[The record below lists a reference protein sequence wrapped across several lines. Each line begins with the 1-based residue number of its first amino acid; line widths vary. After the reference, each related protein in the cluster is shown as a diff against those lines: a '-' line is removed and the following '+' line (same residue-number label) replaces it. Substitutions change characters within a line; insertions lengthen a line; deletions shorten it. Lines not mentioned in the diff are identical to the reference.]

1 MCFPQGFH
9 CFINQ
14 LKMKNSGII
23 TLLIISLFALSY
35 TLPDK
40 VQKGYTAQELREL
53 YGSGHQELWPKPH
66 LFDEAK
72 ENFKDISALPKPDFP
87 KDNPYSKD
95 KEELGKL
102 LFFDPRLSKSGQI
115 SCANCHNPE
124 IAWTDGNRVSF
135 GHDRKQGNRNAPTI
149 LNIAFAKSLFWDGRA
164 ASIEDQVKGP
174 IENPVE
180 MNLHYK
186 HAVKRIAK
194 IKGYQSFFEKAFG
207 DAKVNEDRINK
218 AIATFER
225 TLISPKSKFHKF
237 VDGKKDEL
245 TDSEIN
251 GLHLFR
257 TKANCINCHN
267 TPYFSDQKFH
277 NVGLTYFAREYED
290 LGLYNISKKNEDVGK
305 FKTPTLREISQTAPY
320 MHNGLFPHIRG
331 VLNMYNAGMPTE
343 KKNPE
348 SLLFPK
354 KSEMLVKLNLNEQE
368 LTDLENFLKTLHSFQ
383 YKMRM
388 PELPK

>member
-1 MCFPQGFH
+1 M
-9 CFINQ
+9 
-14 LKMKNSGII
+14 
-23 TLLIISLFALSY
+23 
-35 TLPDK
+35 
-40 VQKGYTAQELREL
+40 R
-53 YGSGHQELWPKPH
+53 
-66 LFDEAK
+66 
-72 ENFKDISALPKPDFP
+72 
-87 KDNPYSKD
+87 
-95 KEELGKL
+95 
-102 LFFDPRLSKSGQI
+102 
-115 SCANCHNPE
+115 
-124 IAWTDGNRVSF
+124 
-135 GHDRKQGNRNAPTI
+135 
-149 LNIAFAKSLFWDGRA
+149 
-164 ASIEDQVKGP
+164 
-174 IENPVE
+174 
-180 MNLHYK
+180 
-186 HAVKRIAK
+186 
-194 IKGYQSFFEKAFG
+194 YQSFFEKAFG

-225 TLISPKSKFHKF
+225 TLISPKSKFDKF

-343 KKNPE
+343 KKNPQ

>member
-1 MCFPQGFH
+1 
-9 CFINQ
+9 
-14 LKMKNSGII
+14 MKNSGII

-40 VQKGYTAQELREL
+40 VQKGYTAQEIREL

-87 KDNPYSKD
+87 KDNPYSKE

-225 TLISPKSKFHKF
+225 TLISPKSKFDKF

-245 TDSEIN
+245 EVDAGGKALLCAEQDAILTVPQYIPQSTPLGEGDGGARHHKEGAVRKVFTDGGGVTVQHRCMPHAN
-251 GLHLFR
+251 GYNFFR
-257 TKANCINCHN
+257 PSGKG
-267 TPYFSDQKFH
+267 FH
-277 NVGLTYFAREYED
+277 NGHLLERRLAFVFLHA
-290 LGLYNISKKNEDVGK
+290 V
-305 FKTPTLREISQTAPY
+305 
-320 MHNGLFPHIRG
+320 RG
-331 VLNMYNAGMPTE
+331 GA
-343 KKNPE
+343 
-348 SLLFPK
+348 
-354 KSEMLVKLNLNEQE
+354 
-368 LTDLENFLKTLHSFQ
+368 DA
-383 YKMRM
+383 
-388 PELPK
+388 